1 MKVQTENCPTRG
13 VEICLSGGTVFD
25 RQTERKLSA
34 NKNKS
39 KNIEKYYEDY
49 DYEEGES
56 L

>member
-39 KNIEKYYEDY
+39 KNIEKYYENY